1 MPVVINEFEVVADQQ
16 EAHRGNG
23 AGADKPADAS
33 TPAPLDP
40 SALTKVLRTL
50 DRQALRVWAH

>member
-1 MPVVINEFEVVADQQ
+1 MPVVINEFEVVADQPD
-16 EAHRGNG
+16 AHRGNG
-23 AGADKPADAS
+23 AGAEKAPDGS

-40 SALTKVLRTL
+40 PTLTKVLRTL